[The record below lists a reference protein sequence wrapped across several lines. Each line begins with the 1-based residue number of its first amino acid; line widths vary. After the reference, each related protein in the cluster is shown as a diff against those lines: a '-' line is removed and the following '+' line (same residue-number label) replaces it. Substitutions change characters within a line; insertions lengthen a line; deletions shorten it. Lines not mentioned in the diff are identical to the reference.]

1 MKQLMM
7 AAAFAAT
14 TLAGDVYAAER
25 YPSKPIRF
33 VVPFAPGGSTDLL
46 ARFLAQHLAAP
57 LLGQTVVVD
66 NRAGAGGVVGAEIA
80 ARAPADG
87 YTIMLGSAGPLTIN
101 PNIRDKTPYDTLR
114 DFAPITLATVS
125 PFTLVVH
132 PGSPA
137 KTVKELI
144 ALAKAKPGELNYGSA
159 GNGSVGHFSTEQFMA
174 LTGIKL
180 LHVPYKGAGP
190 AVTDLLGGRLNLM
203 FENLPTILPHVRSG
217 KLRMLAVGTKQRSAL
232 APEFPT
238 VAEEGVPGYDS
249 ATVFGVLAPAK
260 TPVAVIAR
268 LNGEMVKIL
277 RSAEGKAALAARGLE
292 AVGST
297 PQDYAAQIKDEYVR
311 YGRIAK
317 AASIR
322 LD

>member
-1 MKQLMM
+1 MRKLVI
-7 AAAFAAT
+7 AAAAAAA
-14 TLAGDVYAAER
+14 TLAGGVFAAES

-57 LLGQTVVVD
+57 LGQTLVVD
-66 NRAGAGGVVGAEIA
+66 NRAGAGGVVGAEIT

-87 YTIMLGSAGPLTIN
+87 YTIMLGSGGPLTIN
-101 PNIRDKTPYDTLR
+101 PNIRSKVPYDTLR
-114 DFAPITLATVS
+114 DFEPITMATVS

-132 PGSPA
+132 PSSAA
-137 KTVKELI
+137 KSVKELI
-144 ALAKAKPGELNYGSA
+144 ALARANPGKLNFGSA

-174 LTGIKL
+174 LTGTKL

-190 AVTDLLGGRLNLM
+190 AVTDLLGGRLNLI

-217 KLRMLAVGTKQRSAL
+217 KLRMLAVGTRERSVL

-238 VAEEGVPGYDS
+238 IAEEGVPGYDS

-260 TPVAVIAR
+260 TPPAVIAQ
-268 LNGEMVKIL
+268 LNREMVKIL
-277 RSAEGKAALAARGLE
+277 QSAEGKSALAARGLQ

-297 PQDYAAQIKDEYVR
+297 PQQYRAQIRDEFTR
-311 YGRIAK
+311 YGRIAQS
-317 AASIR
+317 AGIR

>member
-1 MKQLMM
+1 MKILMI
-7 AAAFAAT
+7 AAAVVAA
-14 TLAGDVYAAER
+14 TLAGGVSAAESW
-25 YPSKPIRF
+25 PSKPIRF

-57 LLGQTVVVD
+57 LGQTVVVD
-66 NRAGAGGVVGAEIA
+66 NRAGAGGVIGAEIA

-87 YTIMLGSAGPLTIN
+87 YTIVLGSAGPLTIN
-101 PNIRDKTPYDTLR
+101 PNIRDKVPYDTLR
-114 DFAPITLATVS
+114 DFEPITLATVS

-132 PGSPA
+132 PSSPA
-137 KTVKELI
+137 KSVKELI
-144 ALAKAKPGELNYGSA
+144 ALARARPGELNYGSA

-174 LTGIKL
+174 LTGTKL

-238 VAEEGVPGYDS
+238 IVEEGVPGYDS

-260 TPVAVIAR
+260 TPPAVIVR
-268 LNGEMVKIL
+268 LNREMVKIL
-277 RSAEGKAALAARGLE
+277 RSAEGKTALATRGLQ

-297 PQDYAAQIKDEYVR
+297 AQEYRAQIRDEFTR

-317 AASIR
+317 AANIR
-322 LD
+322 VD

>member
-1 MKQLMM
+1 VVKNIVI
-7 AAAFAAT
+7 AAALGVATVAPAAHGQ
-14 TLAGDVYAAER
+14 A

-46 ARFLAQHLAAP
+46 ARFLAQNLSAP
-57 LLGQTVVVD
+57 LGQTVVVD
-66 NRAGAGGVVGAEIA
+66 NRAGAGGVVGAEIV

-87 YTIMLGSAGPLTIN
+87 YTIVLGSAGPLTIN

-114 DFAPITLATVS
+114 DFTPITLATVS

-132 PGSPA
+132 PSSPA
-137 KTVKELI
+137 KNVRELI
-144 ALAKAKPGELNYGSA
+144 ALAKARPGELNFGSA

-174 LTGIKL
+174 LTGTKMV
-180 LHVPYKGAGP
+180 HVPYKGAGP
-190 AVTDLLGGRLNLM
+190 AVTDLLGGRLGLM

-238 VAEEGVPGYDS
+238 IADEGVPGYDS

-260 TPVAVIAR
+260 TPPAIVAR
-268 LNGEMVKIL
+268 LNAEMVKIL
-277 RSAEGKAALAARGLE
+277 RSAEGRTALAGRGLE

-297 PQDYAAQIKDEYVR
+297 PQEYAAQIRDEFSR

-317 AASIR
+317 AANIR